1 MRTRRGREAMV
12 GLLEEREREGL
23 TMRALSERS
32 GVPLSTLSCWAS
44 KLRRERVGRRSLVP
58 VELVEDAG
66 DGGVAIEVGAGVRVR
81 VERDFDAT
89 HLLRVVE
96 ALGSRC

>member
-1 MRTRRGREAMV
+1 MRTRRGREVMV
-12 GLLEEREREGL
+12 GLLEDREREGL

-32 GVPLSTLSCWAS
+32 KVPVQTLSYWAS
-44 KLRRERVGRRSLVP
+44 KLRRERAGRRSLVP

-66 DGGVAIEVGAGVRVR
+66 EGRVTIEVGAGLHVR
-81 VERDFDAT
+81 VERDFDAA

-96 ALGSRC
+96 VLGSRC

>member
-1 MRTRRGREAMV
+1 M

-32 GVPLSTLSCWAS
+32 SVPVQTLSYWAS
-44 KLRRERVGRRSLVP
+44 KLRRERAGLRSLVP
-58 VELVEDAG
+58 VDLVEDAG
-66 DGGVAIEVGAGVRVR
+66 EGHLTIEVGVSLRIR
-81 VERDFDAT
+81 VESGFDAA

-96 ALGSRC
+96 VLGSRC

>member
-1 MRTRRGREAMV
+1 MRERRGREAMV
-12 GLLEEREREGL
+12 GLLDEREREGL

-44 KLRRERVGRRSLVP
+44 KLRRERAERRSLVP
-58 VELVEDAG
+58 VELVEDSS
-66 DGGVAIEVGAGVRVR
+66 DGRVTIEVGAGVRVR
-81 VERDFDAT
+81 VERDFDAA

-96 ALGSRC
+96 ILVSRC